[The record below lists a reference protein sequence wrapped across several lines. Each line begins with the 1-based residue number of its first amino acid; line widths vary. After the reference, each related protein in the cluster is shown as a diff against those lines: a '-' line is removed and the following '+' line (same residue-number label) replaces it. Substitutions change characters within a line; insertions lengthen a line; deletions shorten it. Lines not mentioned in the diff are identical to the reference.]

1 MVTAKAV
8 NTVCYQFRPVIVRD
22 TGPPAVLHAEDG
34 TQKDQIT
41 EHANAEP
48 GKAGSRGQ
56 MAPSKSD
63 GQQLRGDD
71 PHSGNSHQGFDWVG
85 LRVLSAPE
93 LHGLDAA
100 ALLPPLFDEINA
112 VKHRQDQ
119 QRQYAVG

>member
-1 MVTAKAV
+1 MVIAKAV
-8 NTVCYQFRPVIVRD
+8 NTACHQFRPVIVRD

-34 TQKDQIT
+34 KQKDQVP
-41 EHANAEP
+41 EHGNAEP

-56 MAPSKSD
+56 MAPAKSD

-71 PHSGNSHQGFDWVG
+71 PHGGNPHQGLDCVG
-85 LRVLSAPE
+85 LRVLSTSD

-100 ALLPPLFDEINA
+100 AFLPSQFDDINA